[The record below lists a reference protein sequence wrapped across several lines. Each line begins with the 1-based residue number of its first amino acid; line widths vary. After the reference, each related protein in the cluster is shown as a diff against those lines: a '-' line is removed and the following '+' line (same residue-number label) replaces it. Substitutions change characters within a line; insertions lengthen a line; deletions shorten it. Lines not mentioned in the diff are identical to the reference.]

1 MKCYKYFEMFS
12 MILALLM
19 INRSLIA
26 VKFGRMSKKQR
37 DSLFAEVQKH
47 RQQQQEEKVG
57 DDTKKGWE
65 PQSPGEAE
73 PLTPSYALSTNGVT
87 ELPDHLSGYVNG
99 QTPEEGKADSAIG
112 GFYLDIQPSPD
123 QSGLDMDGIKLEP
136 VCDLSSDSGL
146 DQYCCY
152 SNGDSSPPDND
163 LGNNYKILITNKIY
177 IKNYILFH
185 FLLLYFYFRIY
196 CICYYY
202 GRLH

>member
-1 MKCYKYFEMFS
+1 MFS

-19 INRSLIA
+19 INRSLTA

-57 DDTKKGWE
+57 DDTKKGRE
-65 PQSPGEAE
+65 PQPPGEAE

-163 LGNNYKILITNKIY
+163 LGNNYKILITNKNIY
-177 IKNYILFH
+177 
-185 FLLLYFYFRIY
+185 
-196 CICYYY
+196 
-202 GRLH
+202 

>member
-1 MKCYKYFEMFS
+1 MR
-12 MILALLM
+12 
-19 INRSLIA
+19 NRSLTA

-57 DDTKKGWE
+57 DDTEKGRE
-65 PQSPGEAE
+65 PQPPGEAE

-87 ELPDHLSGYVNG
+87 VLPEDLSGYVNG
-99 QTPEEGKADSAIG
+99 QTPVEGKADSAIG

-146 DQYCCY
+146 DQYGCY

-163 LGNNYKILITNKIY
+163 LGNNYKILTLTKIIF

-185 FLLLYFYFRIY
+185 FLLLYFLF
-196 CICYYY
+196 
-202 GRLH
+202 